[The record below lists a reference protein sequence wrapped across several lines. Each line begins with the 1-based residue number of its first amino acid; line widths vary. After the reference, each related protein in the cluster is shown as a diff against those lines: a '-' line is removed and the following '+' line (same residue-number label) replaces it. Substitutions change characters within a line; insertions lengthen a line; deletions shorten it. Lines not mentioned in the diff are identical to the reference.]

1 VQPVMATAAAKMT
14 AVMILTGRIA
24 TSPWCSITLVV
35 SGISLAGAGHG
46 VASGGRRGDGETDS
60 AQSRPSIRMTTPPQ
74 GLMASMPGGDIQAR
88 SRSSAIEAG
97 GRTRRAPLSGGW
109 FGGRSGDLL
118 HRVRTAASTRG

>member
-74 GLMASMPGGDIQAR
+74 SLMASMPGGETFKRDRGQAR
-88 SRSSAIEAG
+88 SRQAAELAALPSQVAGSAVGQAIC
-97 GRTRRAPLSGGW
+97 
-109 FGGRSGDLL
+109 
-118 HRVRTAASTRG
+118 STE